1 MPHTRIRHTWSLS
14 LLLVLG
20 ACSSVTPSS
29 PFLPTLEEGSSASTL
44 AFETETETET
54 EARVRRTPSEQKAT
68 LERALDGLLYLSE
81 SERPWTYTLLEGAT
95 FTDFEALQAGK
106 VLEQRRTFTDFF
118 SQLSQI
124 PTGNPVGTRTA
135 KRYFRLGNLL
145 ERRFSSLKVYWV
157 TDPVNPVEV
166 QLVIVGINRFGA
178 AMLETVSIET

>member
-1 MPHTRIRHTWSLS
+1 MCGHP
-14 LLLVLG
+14 
-20 ACSSVTPSS
+20 
-29 PFLPTLEEGSSASTL
+29 
-44 AFETETETET
+44 
-54 EARVRRTPSEQKAT
+54 
-68 LERALDGLLYLSE
+68 LDGLLYLSE

>member
-29 PFLPTLEEGSSASTL
+29 PFLPTLEEGSSVPSL
-44 AFETETETET
+44 DFEAEG
-54 EARVRRTPSEQKAT
+54 EARLRRTPSEQKAT

-81 SERPWTYTLLEGAT
+81 SDRPWTYTLLEGAT

-106 VLEQRRTFTDFF
+106 VLEQRRTFTEFIG
-118 SQLSQI
+118 QLSQI
-124 PTGNPVGTRTA
+124 PMGDPLGTRTA
-135 KRYFRLGNLL
+135 RRYFRLGQLL

-157 TDPVNPVEV
+157 VDPANPVEV
-166 QLVIVGINRFGA
+166 HLYIVGINRFGA
-178 AMLETVSIET
+178 ALLETVSIET

>member
-44 AFETETETET
+44 AFETETETE
-54 EARVRRTPSEQKAT
+54 ARVRRTPTEQKAT

-81 SERPWTYTLLEGAT
+81 SDRPWTYTLLEGAT
-95 FTDFEALQAGK
+95 FADFETLQAGK
-106 VLEQRRTFTDFF
+106 TLEQRRTFTDFIG
-118 SQLSQI
+118 QLSQI
-124 PTGNPVGTRTA
+124 PAGNLVGTRIA
-135 KRYFRLGNLL
+135 KRYFRLGKLL

-157 TDPVNPVEV
+157 LDPANPVEV
-166 QLVIVGINRFGA
+166 QLYIVGINRFGA
-178 AMLETVSIET
+178 ALLETVSIVT